1 MPDKKLVISSKKFRG
16 DSSVVSVR
24 LPNDMIEKLD
34 LTGQKFGKLTVLS
47 EHPERKNKKI
57 YWLCKCDCGVEKLI
71 AGADLKSGRTISCGC
86 NKIEKTNIPSVGVRI
101 IQRF

>member
-34 LTGQKFGKLTVLS
+34 A
-47 EHPERKNKKI
+47 
-57 YWLCKCDCGVEKLI
+57 I
-71 AGADLKSGRTISCGC
+71 AKQTGRTR
-86 NKIEKTNIPSVGVRI
+86 NEI
-101 IQRF
+101 IQKCLDYSIENIEITENK

>member
-34 LTGQKFGKLTVLS
+34 A
-47 EHPERKNKKI
+47 
-57 YWLCKCDCGVEKLI
+57 I
-71 AGADLKSGRTISCGC
+71 AEQTGRTR
-86 NKIEKTNIPSVGVRI
+86 NEI
-101 IQRF
+101 IQKCLAYSIENIEVTDNK

>member
-34 LTGQKFGKLTVLS
+34 A
-47 EHPERKNKKI
+47 
-57 YWLCKCDCGVEKLI
+57 I
-71 AGADLKSGRTISCGC
+71 AEQTGRTR
-86 NKIEKTNIPSVGVRI
+86 NEI
-101 IQRF
+101 IQKCLAYSIENIEITDNK